1 MNHGC
6 LYYMMG
12 PASAG
17 KSGVL
22 GWVREHGV
30 PVGVVCAQRY
40 MTCQAR
46 GASESLVTLSDEE
59 FTAREQRGLFALTW
73 SAHGVRYGI
82 GREIEHWMNRGADV
96 LVNGSRGA
104 YADALKRF
112 PNLRPVVITAPE
124 ATPSARLIAS
134 DAAGALPSGAL
145 VIHNDGYPAHAG
157 SQLLDAIRM
166 RHAG

>member
-1 MNHGC
+1 MIHGR

-12 PASAG
+12 PAGAG

-40 MTCQAR
+40 MTRAAR
-46 GASESLVTLSDEE
+46 DGSESLVTLSDEE

-104 YADALKRF
+104 YAEALKRF
-112 PNLRPVVITAPE
+112 PNLQPVVITAHA
-124 ATPSARLIAS
+124 ATLSAQPAVRDVTSAM
-134 DAAGALPSGAL
+134 PSGAL

-166 RHAG
+166 HHAG

>member
-1 MNHGC
+1 MINGR

-12 PASAG
+12 PAGAG

-40 MTCQAR
+40 MTRPAR
-46 GASESLVTLSDEE
+46 GAGENLVTLSDEE
-59 FTAREQRGLFALTW
+59 FAAREQRGLFALTW

-104 YADALKRF
+104 YSDALKRF
-112 PNLRPVVITAPE
+112 PNLQPVVITADSVRL
-124 ATPSARLIAS
+124 SARPAAR
-134 DAAGALPSGAL
+134 DATSAMPSGAL

>member
-1 MNHGC
+1 MNHGR

-12 PASAG
+12 PAGAG

-22 GWVREHGV
+22 GWIREHGV

-40 MTCQAR
+40 MTRAAR
-46 GASESLVTLSDEE
+46 GGSENLVTLSNEE
-59 FTAREQRGLFALTW
+59 FSAREQRGLFALTW

-104 YADALKRF
+104 YAEALRRF
-112 PNLRPVVITAPE
+112 PNLQPVVITATD
-124 ATPSARLIAS
+124 ATLLVQPAARDAS
-134 DAAGALPSGAL
+134 RAVPSGAL
-145 VIHNDGYPAHAG
+145 VIRSDGYPAHAG